1 MIRSAWRRQ
10 HGRRGT
16 EPLHRWR
23 AWLSSAGLALVLALL
38 FGAALPVLAHRGG
51 ESQLVLTVE
60 GPRIQAEWSIDLSD
74 LALASAAQARPAQA
88 PAQTPAPA
96 PDSAPADQAAARVWL
111 DNRPWLPAQALAR
124 LTLSADGLA
133 CPPGPAQREVVA
145 RPQGLVL
152 LLRFSARCA
161 QAPRQLAVGYRL
173 LFDTDPRH
181 QGVLTLR
188 AGNWVRPAVFTA
200 ESPDQVFNL
209 QGSSRWEHVA
219 DNLRSGIWHIWTGWD
234 HLLFLLCLVLPA
246 VLLPGVASTGASA
259 GANTGASAGA
269 HAAAAADRAAVRL
282 AGRVARATPAAAEVL
297 KVVTAFTVAHSVTLS
312 LAALQW
318 ISLPPR
324 LVESV
329 IAASVVL
336 AAMMNLQA
344 VPQLRR
350 WQAAFA
356 FGLVHGFGFASA
368 LGDRGISGPGL
379 VPTLIAFNL
388 GVEIGQLVVV
398 LTLLPLAYA
407 LRRVSGNGP
416 GLLRT
421 GSAAIALVA
430 LLWFIERA
438 FDLRFMPVH

>member
-1 MIRSAWRRQ
+1 M
-10 HGRRGT
+10 
-16 EPLHRWR
+16 
-23 AWLSSAGLALVLALL
+23 
-38 FGAALPVLAHRGG
+38 
-51 ESQLVLTVE
+51 
-60 GPRIQAEWSIDLSD
+60 
-74 LALASAAQARPAQA
+74 
-88 PAQTPAPA
+88 
-96 PDSAPADQAAARVWL
+96 
-111 DNRPWLPAQALAR
+111 
-124 LTLSADGLA
+124 
-133 CPPGPAQREVVA
+133 

-173 LFDTDPRH
+173 LVDTDPRH

-200 ESPDQVFNL
+200 ESPDQVFTL

-246 VLLPGVASTGASA
+246 VLLPGVASAGARTGDSAGDSTGAR
-259 GANTGASAGA
+259 TRASAGA
-269 HAAAAADRAAVRL
+269 HAAAAADRAAARL

-344 VPQLRR
+344 LPKLRR